1 MRFHC
6 DDVQVHNE
14 GLVKIIIYNRIKKRR
29 VFDCYHTIIDVILI
43 VCFMLCFYIH
53 IYTFMQ

>member
-14 GLVKIIIYNRIKKRR
+14 GLVKIIIYNRIKKEGFSI
-29 VFDCYHTIIDVILI
+29 VTI
-43 VCFMLCFYIH
+43 
-53 IYTFMQ
+53 Q